1 MPPCSDKPTLE
12 GTWRLMGYRDIS
24 SGNLE
29 ADPEPDG
36 KGVVFTFKD
45 NEKMGTLQGRTYM
58 NTVSGTYELMEYCRI
73 KMQSFGGT
81 KVGEPA
87 WSNRAWLASDTIF
100 YYERIENN
108 LTIYRN
114 AGKEGM
120 IFKKQ

>member
-1 MPPCSDKPTLE
+1 
-12 GTWRLMGYRDIS
+12 MGYRDIS

-45 NEKMGTLQGRTYM
+45 NEKMGTLQGHTYM